1 MHFGVLTKSRG
12 EKTASRNAWILPSPI
27 FWLIPKAAPET
38 WEAWMQVV
46 SQRRTSKSRREK
58 LRMKNEG
65 TGAFKVVAMSDKVGL
80 GLYETHPNAS

>member
-1 MHFGVLTKSRG
+1 
-12 EKTASRNAWILPSPI
+12 
-27 FWLIPKAAPET
+27 
-38 WEAWMQVV
+38 MQVV